1 MALKTITSKELW
13 FRALSSRYG
22 IIASD
27 VTGGYLF
34 QITGTFGQLS
44 VCVFLKASILMLQ
57 GSSRAIRN
65 WIFQEENH
73 LLDTMQG
80 EMDYL
85 AFIVSENRE
94 KAKTI

>member
-1 MALKTITSKELW
+1 M
-13 FRALSSRYG
+13 
-22 IIASD
+22 
-27 VTGGYLF
+27 V
-34 QITGTFGQLS
+34 
-44 VCVFLKASILMLQ
+44 Q
-57 GSSRAIRN
+57 GNPCAIRN

-94 KAKTI
+94 KAIQGNKFIM

>member
-1 MALKTITSKELW
+1 
-13 FRALSSRYG
+13 
-22 IIASD
+22 
-27 VTGGYLF
+27 
-34 QITGTFGQLS
+34 
-44 VCVFLKASILMLQ
+44 MLQ

-85 AFIVSENRE
+85 GDSLKRE
-94 KAKTI
+94 KVKTH